1 MEDGNISDSQIN
13 ASSEFFSYYLA
24 SHARLNHPVFWA
36 ALSSNMDQWL
46 QVDFNQVVPLT
57 KVATQGRSLEQGDYY
72 QWVTTYSLSYS
83 HNGAAF
89 KFYKQFGEVKVRC
102 RSLSILLMFFLI
114 MFLYR

>member
-13 ASSEFFSYYLA
+13 ASSEVFSSHLA

-46 QVDFNQVVPLT
+46 QVDFNRVVPLT
-57 KVATQGRSLEQGDYY
+57 KVATQGRSLEQGDHY
-72 QWVTTYSLSYS
+72 QWVTTYSLRYS

-102 RSLSILLMFFLI
+102 RSLSILLMFF
-114 MFLYR
+114 F